1 MDVQDKQNL
10 DKAGEQGQQIE
21 VSGAQNEQSDKH
33 KSLSTVAGGL
43 IGAAV
48 GGLTGGRIGAVFGA
62 AVGAVAAKV
71 LKGEDPV
78 EQAQGAVEGIKE
90 RAAEFTEQAKERVA
104 VFTEQAKE
112 SIEAAK
118 EAKHAGD
125 NSSNSG
131 PTGEH
136 SEPEAAT
143 TRSEGGQNEQQK
155 SEPHQGDTADM
166 DSMVKAAYDRAVELQ
181 KPAENQA
188 PVQ

>member
-21 VSGAQNEQSDKH
+21 VFSAQNEQSDKH

-112 SIEAAK
+112 SIESAK
-118 EAKHAGD
+118 QAEHAED
-125 NSSNSG
+125 NSSHSG

-136 SEPEAAT
+136 SEHEAA
-143 TRSEGGQNEQQK
+143 TRSEGGQNEQKK
-155 SEPHQGDTADM
+155 SELYQGDAADM

-188 PVQ
+188 TVQ